1 MKVKEL
7 IEKLSKFDKEKQA
20 VILFCDENPILD
32 SGRGI
37 DKVYEIKGIEDDCVF
52 IQEI

>member
-7 IEKLSKFDKEKQA
+7 IEKLSEFDKEKQV
-20 VILFCDENPILD
+20 VILYCDENSILD

-37 DKVYEIKGIEDDCVF
+37 DKIYEIKGTEDDCVF